1 MFKLESHL
9 LCSIQHAN
17 VMRGIHYGQAEMVD
31 GNAEGTMKQSSCG
44 TNGPFAVQKV
54 NLRKVQYTAMEL
66 A

>member
-17 VMRGIHYGQAEMVD
+17 VLRGIAYGQAEMVA
-31 GNAEGTMKQSSCG
+31 GNAEGTMKQSSCE

-54 NLRKVQYTAMEL
+54 KVRKVLYTAMEM